1 MPFRYREVPNRSWTR
16 VPDCQRL
23 VGTGCDER
31 REGSDERVRRQ
42 NAVIVGGRT
51 VLGRVAF
58 TCRATNIDGAPTVL
72 FIHGSLDDAAV
83 WGGVIAALDHKVNTV
98 TYDLPGFGSRAATVA
113 DPDAVSLESLA
124 AEAGEMLNAIDTVVI
139 VVGQCMGAQ
148 IAEIVA
154 ADHAERVVGLVLLT
168 PVPLGGT
175 HLPDEEMASFRDL
188 ANHPGTQRAARSAL
202 SPALTPPQLD
212 RLVAAGTGTIP
223 EVVARYADIWNDG
236 VKDAPAVSDY
246 AGPVLVIRGGI
257 DAFVTEQLASAVA
270 GRFADVRE
278 HVIDRGG
285 HWLHIEH
292 PGTVAATIL
301 EFNDAVA
308 SGMSAEGWRR
318 GFADQSQSA
327 FAQRFADD
335 IVLEATTLANRS
347 RASRTW
353 QPYWPPRAP
362 STNPSSSR
370 PNRKTRR
377 QRTCNGVQRLS
388 AACRST
394 ASQFSSITRAARS
407 SQPPSTT
414 GRWAPCCDSLP
425 RSAID
430 WPA

>member
-1 MPFRYREVPNRSWTR
+1 
-16 VPDCQRL
+16 
-23 VGTGCDER
+23 
-31 REGSDERVRRQ
+31 
-42 NAVIVGGRT
+42 
-51 VLGRVAF
+51 
-58 TCRATNIDGAPTVL
+58 VL

-188 ANHPGTQRAARSAL
+188 ANHPGAQRGARSAL
-202 SPALTPPQLD
+202 SPERTPPQLD

-236 VKDAPAVSDY
+236 VKDAAAASDY

-257 DAFVTEQLASAVA
+257 DAFVTEQLASAVV
-270 GRFADVRE
+270 GHFADVRE
-278 HVIDRGG
+278 HVIDRAG
-285 HWLHIEH
+285 HWLHIEY
-292 PGTVAATIL
+292 PVTVAATIL

-308 SGMSAEGWRR
+308 CGRSAEGWRC

-327 FAQRFADD
+327 FAERFADD
-335 IVLEATTLANRS
+335 IVLEATTLAKPVEGKQNV
-347 RASRTW
+347 AT
-353 QPYWPPRAP
+353 
-362 STNPSSSR
+362 
-370 PNRKTRR
+370 
-377 QRTCNGVQRLS
+377 VL
-388 AACRST
+388 AA
-394 ASQFSSITRAARS
+394 ASSIYESLEFTAE
-407 SQPPSTT
+407 SQNVSTT
-414 GRWAPCCDSLP
+414 YLQWRATAFGGMQIDGITILERHASGKIVAAAIHHRPVGAVL
-425 RSAID
+425 RFSAEIRD
-430 WPA
+430 RLAGVIPADHFLKESA